1 MAGIDSLGTAIT
13 AFRSSHRP
21 ELNTT
26 AHIPAG
32 GVGCVQVYVAC
43 ALLAEAVGWALG
55 DLCSY
60 FTVGS
65 EELWSV
71 SLRRW
76 TASCP
81 PVQYLPQPPLAFGA
95 GAVPGWFA
103 SASLHGWAAAPVW
116 CLGRPGAGWVCGT
129 LQRGQS
135 TCPTGFF
142 LGRGCFC
149 Q

>member
-13 AFRSSHRP
+13 AFHSSHRP

-43 ALLAEAVGWALG
+43 APLAEAVGWALG

-76 TASCP
+76 TASSRR
-81 PVQYLPQPPLAFGA
+81 YSISRSRRLP
-95 GAVPGWFA
+95 
-103 SASLHGWAAAPVW
+103 SE
-116 CLGRPGAGWVCGT
+116 
-129 LQRGQS
+129 RGQS
-135 TCPTGFF
+135 RGGLPQLHFTGGQRLQCGAWGGQAPGGFVERF
-142 LGRGCFC
+142 SAGRARVRLGSS
-149 Q
+149 